1 MNYVNNYWR
10 LALKSHMT
18 RVKIPELKNIKIET
32 LDLGQTTLDDYLK
45 ELLKAIWMN
54 GEDFKSK
61 RPFGKEGWKWEINTA
76 LVEKYPS
83 LGKLVKGF
91 LWNVN
96 EKLDKA
102 VVARIE
108 KIFQLAQEYESLKKN
123 NKLDC

>member
-1 MNYVNNYWR
+1 
-10 LALKSHMT
+10 MT
-18 RVKIPELKNIKIET
+18 RGKVPELKNIKIET
-32 LDLGQTTLDDYLK
+32 LDLGETTLDDYLR
-45 ELLKAIWMN
+45 ELLKVLWVD

-61 RPFGKEGWKWEINTA
+61 RPFGKEGWKWELNAA
-76 LVEKYPS
+76 LVEKYPT
-83 LGKLVKGF
+83 LGKIVNGK

-108 KIFQLAQEYESLKKN
+108 KIFQLAQEYERLKKN